1 LIGPT
6 LRDIKTAQIPVQ
18 RSVGEEQGLGM
29 RAFLK
34 TALGLLVVAA
44 LLLGALVSP
53 APAEAATKKSFR
65 IAWSIYVGWMPWA
78 YAAET
83 GIMKKWADKYGIAIE
98 LVQVKD
104 YIDSINQY
112 ASGAFDGC
120 AMTNMDALTIPAAG
134 GVDSSAVIIGDFS
147 NGNDG
152 IVLKNGPSLA
162 DLRGRRIGLVEFSVS
177 HYLLARA
184 LEAAGL
190 TESDVTIVNTSD
202 AAIVDTFAATPDM
215 NAVATWNPQLA
226 AVLKVPKVNLVFDSS
241 MIRGEIIDLMVVNT
255 RTLQDNPELGK
266 ALAGAWYEAMATML
280 RKDEAGAAALEFM
293 AKASGTDIAGYKAQL
308 DATRLFSDPQS
319 AVAFAQS
326 ADLPT
331 TMNRV
336 RKFSFAHGLLGN
348 GAASADAVGIQVPG
362 SQVLGDSNNVKLR
375 FDTEYMALAAGG
387 TL

>member
-1 LIGPT
+1 
-6 LRDIKTAQIPVQ
+6 
-18 RSVGEEQGLGM
+18 M

-34 TALGLLVVAA
+34 TVLGLFVITA
-44 LLLGALVSP
+44 LLLGVVLASP

-83 GIMKKWADKYGIAIE
+83 GIMKKWADKYGIEIE

-104 YIDSINQY
+104 YIESINQY
-112 ASGAFDGC
+112 TSGAFDGC

-134 GVDSSAVIIGDFS
+134 GVDTSAVIIGDFS

-152 IVLKNGPSLA
+152 VVLKNGPSLA
-162 DLRGRRIGLVEFSVS
+162 DLKGRRIGLVEFSVS

-184 LEAAGL
+184 LETAGL
-190 TESDVTIVNTSD
+190 TEGDVTIVNTSD
-202 AAIVDTFAATPDM
+202 ADIVATFGTTPDM
-215 NAVATWNPQLA
+215 NAVVTWNPQLA
-226 AVLKVPKVNLVFDSS
+226 TVLRVPKVNLVFDSS
-241 MIRGEIIDLMVVNT
+241 MIRGEIIDLMVANT
-255 RTLQDNPELGK
+255 RTLRDNPDLGK
-266 ALAGAWYEAMATML
+266 ALTGAWYEAMATMQ
-280 RKDEAGAAALEFM
+280 RKDEAGAAALDFM

-319 AVAFAQS
+319 AVAFATS

-348 GAASADAVGIQVPG
+348 AAASADAIGIQVPDG
-362 SQVLGDSNNVKLR
+362 QVLGDPSNVKLR
-375 FDTEYMALAAGG
+375 FDTEYMALAADGK
-387 TL
+387 L

>member
-1 LIGPT
+1 M
-6 LRDIKTAQIPVQ
+6 
-18 RSVGEEQGLGM
+18 RS
-29 RAFLK
+29 FLK
-34 TALGLLVVAA
+34 AALGLLVVTS
-44 LLLGALVSP
+44 LLLGALASP
-53 APAEAATKKSFR
+53 VPAEAATKKSFR

-112 ASGAFDGC
+112 TAGTFDGC

-162 DLRGRRIGLVEFSVS
+162 DLKGRRIGLVEFSVS

-215 NAVATWNPQLA
+215 NAVVTWNPQLA
-226 AVLKVPKVNLVFDSS
+226 AVLKVPKANLVFDSS

-255 RTLQDNPELGK
+255 RTLQDNPDLGK
-266 ALAGAWYEAMATML
+266 ALTGAWYEVLATMQ
-280 RKDEAGAAALEFM
+280 RKDAAGAAALEFM
-293 AKASGTDIAGYKAQL
+293 AKASGTDVAGYRAQL

-319 AVAFAQS
+319 AVAFAES

-348 GAASADAVGIQVPG
+348 GAASADAVGIQVPDG
-362 SQVLGDSNNVKLR
+362 KVLGDPANVKLR
-375 FDTEYMALAAGG
+375 FGTEYMALAADGK
-387 TL
+387 L

>member
-1 LIGPT
+1 
-6 LRDIKTAQIPVQ
+6 
-18 RSVGEEQGLGM
+18 M

-34 TALGLLVVAA
+34 AVLGFLVVTALI
-44 LLLGALVSP
+44 LGAFVSL
-53 APAEAATKKSFR
+53 APAEAAAKKSFR

-83 GIMKKWADKYGIAIE
+83 GVMKKWADKYGIEVE

-104 YIDSINQY
+104 YVDSINQY
-112 ASGAFDGC
+112 TAGAFDGC
-120 AMTNMDALTIPAAG
+120 AMTNMDALTLPAAA
-134 GVDSSAVIIGDFS
+134 GVDTSAVIIGDFS

-162 DLRGRRIGLVEFSVS
+162 DLSGRRVGLVQFSVS

-184 LEAAGL
+184 LETAGL

-202 AAIVDTFAATPDM
+202 ADIVGVFSTTPEM
-215 NAVATWNPQLA
+215 NAVVTWNPQLA

-255 RTLQDNPELGK
+255 QTLRDNPDLGK
-266 ALAGAWYEAMATML
+266 ALVGAWYEVMTTML
-280 RKDEAGAAALEFM
+280 RKDEAGAAALDFM
-293 AKASGTDIAGYKAQL
+293 ARASGTDVAGYKAQL
-308 DATRLFSDPQS
+308 AATRLFSDPQS
-319 AVAFAQS
+319 AIAFAMS

-348 GAASADAVGIQVPG
+348 GAASADAVGVQMPDGQI
-362 SQVLGDSNNVKLR
+362 LGDASNVKLR
-375 FDTEYMALAAGG
+375 FDTEYTALAADGK
-387 TL
+387 L

>member
-1 LIGPT
+1 M
-6 LRDIKTAQIPVQ
+6 Q
-18 RSVGEEQGLGM
+18 
-29 RAFLK
+29 AFLK
-34 TALGLLVVAA
+34 TAIGLFAA
-44 LLLGALVSP
+44 TFLLLGAVASP

-65 IAWSIYVGWMPWA
+65 IGWSIYVGWMPWA

-112 ASGAFDGC
+112 AAGTLDGC

-202 AAIVDTFAATPDM
+202 ATIVDTFAATPDM

-226 AVLKVPKVNLVFDSS
+226 AVLKVPKVTLVFDSS
-241 MIRGEIIDLMVVNT
+241 MIRGEIIDLMVINT
-255 RTLQDNPELGK
+255 GTLRDNPELGK
-266 ALAGAWYEAMATML
+266 ALAGAWYEAMATMQ

-319 AVAFAQS
+319 AVAFAKS

-348 GAASADAVGIQVPG
+348 GAASADAVGIQVPDG
-362 SQVLGDSNNVKLR
+362 QVLGDPANVKLR
-375 FDTEYMALAAGG
+375 FDTEYMALAADG